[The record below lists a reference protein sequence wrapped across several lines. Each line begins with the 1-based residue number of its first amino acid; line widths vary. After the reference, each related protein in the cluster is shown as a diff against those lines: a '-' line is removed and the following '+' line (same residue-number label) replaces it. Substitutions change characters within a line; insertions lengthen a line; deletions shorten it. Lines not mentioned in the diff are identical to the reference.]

1 MSLVEYIQSLAK
13 EVGRLL
19 VSLKANSTLRKTKRI
34 HIKRHIKELEYKN
47 GRIVRCVEL
56 FFPIIKEEWDW
67 KYLSDVIN
75 KIRSSSLYEKTY
87 KKISEEYSISEQ
99 QADVYL
105 SKFVHECMKC
115 FLNNNPDKV
124 IEVIFTFLNDLEE
137 GSREW
142 KVKAFIK
149 GIGLEAEKIKI
160 SKNALLRKPTPS
172 DFEEETPLDVPI
184 FNKLTV
190 FPSTILE
197 INLRTKK
204 KALLSIELEKLVIAL
219 RLYKLCSLFVL
230 ETIWQPKSILLPTQI
245 YKTHFNAHLTYTYTI
260 ERSEETRLS
269 KFVNKISSLLP
280 LDENGKLLFSDP
292 CSIAILRYQD
302 ALLKSENIENKI
314 AYGIMG
320 LEALYLKPEERGEL
334 SHKLAQR
341 VAKTL
346 GFLNDQPIKLYN
358 ILKRGYEIRSS
369 FVHGSCLISEKEEK
383 LNSLLENILECLRKS
398 IITFLQLKSHKEK
411 GEIINLIDKS
421 MLDDEIS
428 VKLKKLLER
437 LTIY

>member
-1 MSLVEYIQSLAK
+1 MSIVEYLQSLAK

-19 VSLKANSTLRKTKRI
+19 ASLKANNTLRKTKKI
-34 HIKRHIKELEYKN
+34 YIKRHIKELEYKN

-56 FFPIIKEEWDW
+56 FFPIIREEWDW
-67 KYLSDVIN
+67 RYLSDVIN

-87 KKISEEYSISEQ
+87 KKISEEYSLSEQ

-115 FLNNNPDKV
+115 FLNNNPNKV
-124 IEVIFTFLNDLEE
+124 IEVIFTFLNDLED
-137 GSREW
+137 GTREW

-190 FPSTILE
+190 FPSAILE

-219 RLYKLCSLFVL
+219 RLYKICSLFVL

-245 YKTHFNAHLTYTYTI
+245 YKTHFNARLNYTYTI
-260 ERSEETRLS
+260 ERSEEVHLS

-320 LEALYLKPEERGEL
+320 LEALYLKADERGEL
-334 SHKLAQR
+334 SHRLAQR
-341 VAKTL
+341 VAKTI
-346 GFLNDQPIKLYN
+346 GFFGEQPIKLYTL
-358 ILKRGYEIRSS
+358 IKKGYEIRSS
-369 FVHGSCLISEKEEK
+369 FVHGSCPISEKEEK
-383 LNSLLENILECLRKS
+383 LSSLLENILECLRKS
-398 IITFLQLKSHKEK
+398 IILFLQLRNYKEK
-411 GEIINLIDKS
+411 EKFITIIDNS
-421 MLDDEIS
+421 MLDDS
-428 VKLKKLLER
+428 VAAKLKKLLEEI
-437 LTIY
+437 LIT